1 MSHAGGPSQPC
12 CSGSSPGARYGAH
25 VDEAPDQARAAL
37 AAAHRSPQD
46 ALAPRPGVVRLI
58 AHRGSGHEH
67 NDPAGPPENT
77 ADAIQYGFAQGAD
90 AVEVDVWRTAD
101 GVVILQHDQMT
112 DRTTDR
118 PGLDV
123 VLSNLADLRSLSAG
137 AWKSPRWQA
146 ARIPGL
152 SDAAALVP
160 PGRALVVEVVEGP
173 QVVPDVLA
181 AVACADLADSQVLY
195 ISKNLDTAGAIKKTA
210 PAHRVFWIVDTV
222 PRWQIGGWAQ
232 GHRRGADSARRGF
245 DEHAD
250 VAWLVEQARLR
261 GLDGLDT
268 LFSYPPDLP
277 GRLAQAGLLWM
288 VWTAN
293 DPRAIDQCISD
304 GAWAITTDN
313 TGEVGSWMQAA
324 GIRTASSADIAF

>member
-1 MSHAGGPSQPC
+1 M
-12 CSGSSPGARYGAH
+12 
-25 VDEAPDQARAAL
+25 
-37 AAAHRSPQD
+37 
-46 ALAPRPGVVRLI
+46 RLI

-67 NDPAGPPENT
+67 NDPAAPPENT
-77 ADAIQYGFAQGAD
+77 LAAITYGFQQGAD

-101 GVVILQHDQMT
+101 GVVILAHDRTT
-112 DRTTDR
+112 DRTTDQ

-123 VLSNLADLRSLSAG
+123 TLSGYADLRHLSAG
-137 AWKSPRWQA
+137 AWKGRRWHDLGMPR
-146 ARIPGL
+146 L
-152 SDAAALVP
+152 SEAVELVP
-160 PGRALVVEVVEGP
+160 PGRSLVVEVVEGP

-181 AVACADLADSQVLY
+181 ATALPDEQVVY
-195 ISKNLDTAGAIKKTA
+195 ISKNLDTAGELKMQSNC
-210 PAHRVFWIVDTV
+210 RVLWIVDTV

-232 GHRRGADSARRGF
+232 GHRRGPDSKRHGF

-250 VAWLVEQARLR
+250 ADWLVAQARRR

-277 GRLAQAGLLWM
+277 ATILDAGLLWM

-293 DPRAIDQCISD
+293 DPRAIDRCIQD

-313 TGEVGSWMQAA
+313 TGEVHTWLTAA
-324 GIRTASSADIAF
+324 GIRTASGDGVGL

>member
-1 MSHAGGPSQPC
+1 MDHA
-12 CSGSSPGARYGAH
+12 R
-25 VDEAPDQARAAL
+25 DQGRAAL
-37 AAAHRSPQD
+37 AAADRSSDQ
-46 ALAPRPGVVRLI
+46 ALSPHAGVVRLV

-77 ADAIQYGFAQGAD
+77 LEAITYGFERGAD

-101 GVVILQHDQMT
+101 PHVVLHHDRTT

-118 PGLDV
+118 VGLDV
-123 VLSNLADLRSLSAG
+123 TGAGYADLRLLSAG
-137 AWKSPRWQA
+137 AWKSAKWSDVRVPK
-146 ARIPGL
+146 L
-152 SDAAALVP
+152 SDAVELVP

-173 QVVPDVLA
+173 QVVSDVVAATAGLA
-181 AVACADLADSQVLY
+181 TDQVVF
-195 ISKNLDTAGAIKKTA
+195 ISKNLDTAGELKAQS
-210 PAHRVFWIVDTV
+210 HSRVFWIVDTV

-232 GHRRGADSARRGF
+232 GHRRGPDSERYGF

-250 VAWLVEQARLR
+250 PGWLVEQALLR

-277 GRLAQAGLLWM
+277 HQAIRAGLLWM

-293 DPRAIDQCISD
+293 DPRAIDQCIRD

-313 TGEVGSWMQAA
+313 TAEVHSWMRAA
-324 GIRTASSADIAF
+324 GIHTAVDAGICF